1 VILFIYDIMK
11 LMKSTNFYSYFHD
24 DNVIIILRD

>member
-1 VILFIYDIMK
+1 MVFFYGIIK